1 MKAKEYQLVVSKDL
15 YDFNQLVTEA
25 LKEGWELY
33 GETIVNSNA
42 CKDHDGDEQVFTV
55 YNQAMIHV

>member
-15 YDFNQLVTEA
+15 YE
-25 LKEGWELY
+25 Y
-33 GETIVNSNA
+33 GETIVNSNT
-42 CKDHDGDEQVFTV
+42 CKNDNNDEQVFKT